1 MRQSWDSDQ
10 TEAVRIL
17 PLHSERV
24 SGTSRQRHL
33 HQLPAAHVHPL
44 HHRAALGAVARAV
57 PLHGGRD
64 VPDAVGDAREG
75 EAAGGVAGGAA
86 QGRDVER
93 VVAVELHRSQAGGAG
108 AARVVAEDRRH
119 AGAGI
124 GAVGHQVGGLA
135 AAGVGRAARLHGRD
149 AAHRVGAAL
158 PRPVDLGG
166 LDRRRQRAGLRRE
179 GLLELGAAG
188 QRQGQTEDGGER
200 LHGRG

>member
-1 MRQSWDSDQ
+1 MALS
-10 TEAVRIL
+10 EAAISHLV
-17 PLHSERV
+17 
-24 SGTSRQRHL
+24 TFASRQRHL
-33 HQLPAAHVHPL
+33 HQLPAPHVHPL

-64 VPDAVGDAREG
+64 VPNAVGDAREG

-93 VVAVELHRSQAGGAG
+93 VVAVELHRALGRGAR

-124 GAVGHQVGGLA
+124 GAVGHEVGGLA
-135 AAGVGRAARLHGRD
+135 GAGVGRVARLHGRD
-149 AAHRVGAAL
+149 AAHRVAAAPL
-158 PRPVDLGG
+158 GPFDLGG
-166 LDRRRQRAGLRRE
+166 LDRLRQRAGRQRGHRLI
-179 GLLELGAAG
+179 ELGAAG
-188 QRQGQTEDGGER
+188 GCESGGEAGDEGGG